1 MVKVV
6 TQVIPESAVSL
17 VTQDFLGIVELRAL
31 VELQASQAS
40 LVSVAIPESLVSL
53 VKMD

>member
-1 MVKVV
+1 MV
-6 TQVIPESAVSL
+6 TQETPESAVSL

-31 VELQASQAS
+31 VELQASQEF
-40 LVSVAIPESLVSL
+40 LVSVGTPESQVSL